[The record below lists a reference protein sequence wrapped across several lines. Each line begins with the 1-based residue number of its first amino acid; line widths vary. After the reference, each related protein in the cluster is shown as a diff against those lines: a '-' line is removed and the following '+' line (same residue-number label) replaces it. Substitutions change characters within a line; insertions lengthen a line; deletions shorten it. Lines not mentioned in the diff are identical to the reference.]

1 MIMKS
6 GYQFND
12 TFPSRKEVMDK
23 IYSTVKPSEKTETVS
38 VWKASKRVVAED
50 VYSEI
55 CVPVVRAS
63 RLDGIAVKSCRFKE
77 GMPDTS
83 TWIQGI
89 DFVRADTGDDFPDE
103 YDAVI
108 RIEYVDIKEDG
119 HIEILDDIEVKPG
132 TGVRGAGSTIAKGE
146 LLVSKGTI
154 LRPVEL
160 SAIVM
165 GGVTEVKVYKK
176 PVAAFIPT
184 GNELV
189 SADEGIIRGKT
200 IDSNS
205 ILIENILKDMGAEPL
220 LYNIVKDNKKD
231 LKETL
236 KDALSK
242 ADIVLINGGSSLGS
256 EDYNGKLIE
265 EMGDTIAH
273 GVLAAPG
280 KPVCIGIIDGKPA
293 INIPGPP
300 AAVFYVSDWLVR
312 GIVRYY
318 TGLKKPVK
326 STVKALLTEDIN
338 TPFNVEIMCKM
349 HTVKEKDGSYT
360 TKQIPF
366 NNSTVSESLCSN
378 SCYITKPGTSGNK
391 AGEYIDVEILCD
403 LSYL

>member
-1 MIMKS
+1 MKL

-12 TFPSRKEVMDK
+12 TFPSRQEVMEMV
-23 IYSTVKPSEKTETVS
+23 YSSIKPLGKVETIP
-38 VWKASKRVVAED
+38 VWEASKRVVAED
-50 VYSEI
+50 VYSVI

-63 RLDGIAVKSCRFKE
+63 RLDGVAVKSERFKD

-83 TWIQGI
+83 TWVKGV

-108 RIEYVDIKEDG
+108 RIEHVDIKEDG
-119 HIEILDDIEVKPG
+119 HIEILDNIEVGPG

-146 LLVSKGTI
+146 LLVKKGTI

-176 PVAAFIPT
+176 PVVAFIPT
-184 GNELV
+184 GDELV
-189 SADEGIIRGKT
+189 APGEDVTRGKT
-200 IDSNS
+200 VDSNS
-205 ILIENILKDMGAEPL
+205 ILIENILKDLGAEPI
-220 LYNIVKDNKKD
+220 LYPIVKDNKKN
-231 LKETL
+231 LKDTL
-236 KDALSK
+236 LDALSK
-242 ADIVLINGGSSLGS
+242 ADMVLINGGSSLGS

-265 EMGDTIAH
+265 EMGETIAH

-280 KPVCIGIIDGKPA
+280 KPACIGIIDGKPA

-312 GIVRYY
+312 GIVRFYE
-318 TGLKKPVK
+318 GLEKPVK
-326 STVKALLTEDIN
+326 STVKALLTEDIC

-349 HTVKEKDGSYT
+349 HTTRQEDGSYKT
-360 TKQIPF
+360 RQIPF
-366 NNSTVSESLCSN
+366 NKSTISESLCSN
-378 SCYITKPGTSGNK
+378 SCYITKPGTAGNK

>member
-1 MIMKS
+1 MKI

-23 IYSTVKPSEKTETVS
+23 VYSIIKPLDKTEVIS
-38 VWKASKRVVAED
+38 IWDASKRVVAED
-50 VYSEI
+50 VFSKI

-63 RLDGIAVKSCRFKE
+63 RLDGVAVKSKWFKE

-83 TWIQGI
+83 SWVKGR

-103 YDAVI
+103 FDAVI
-108 RIEYVDIKEDG
+108 RIECVDIKEDG
-119 HIEILDDIEVKPG
+119 HIEILDDIKVEPG
-132 TGVRGAGSTIAKGE
+132 TGVRGAGSTIAMGE
-146 LLVSKGTI
+146 LLVKKGTI

-160 SAIVM
+160 SSIVM
-165 GGVTEVKVYKK
+165 GGVTEVKVYKR
-176 PVAAFIPT
+176 PVVAFIPT
-184 GNELV
+184 GDELIAPGTNV
-189 SADEGIIRGKT
+189 TRGKT

-205 ILIENILKDMGAEPL
+205 ILIENILKDLGAEPL
-220 LYNIVKDNKKD
+220 LYNIIKDNERNLKD
-231 LKETL
+231 TL
-236 KDALSK
+236 EDALSK
-242 ADIVLINGGSSLGS
+242 ADMVLINGGSSLGS

-265 EMGDTIAH
+265 EMGDTITH

-293 INIPGPP
+293 VNIPGPP

-312 GIVRYY
+312 GIVRCLS
-318 TGLKKPVK
+318 GLKKPVR
-326 STVKALLTEDIN
+326 STVKALLKEDIN

-349 HTVKEKDGSYT
+349 NTVREKDGSYT

-366 NNSTVSESLCSN
+366 NNSTISESLCSN

-391 AGEYIDVEILCD
+391 AGDYIDVEILCD